1 MSVRLYVVTDKHNDR
16 DFLVAAKTRNH
27 AMNYVAKS
35 VLQNLSA
42 NPATPLQVLLKG
54 EQGSVVLGE
63 AADLAAIGISGSSEN
78 QPKN

>member
-42 NPATPLQVLLKG
+42 KPATPVQVVLSGNRG
-54 EQGSVVLGE
+54 EIVLGE
-63 AADLAAIGISGSSEN
+63 AADLAAIGI
-78 QPKN
+78 